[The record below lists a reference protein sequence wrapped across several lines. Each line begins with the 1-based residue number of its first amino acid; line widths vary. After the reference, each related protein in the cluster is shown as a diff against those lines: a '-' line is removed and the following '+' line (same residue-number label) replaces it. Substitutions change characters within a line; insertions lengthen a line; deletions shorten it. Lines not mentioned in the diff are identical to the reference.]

1 MGAAVLAKIGH
12 ASGSAKLPS
21 PQLLHSEV
29 FLMSKR
35 PVSLLEG
42 DIRTGLLRFALPLF
56 LGQVFQQL
64 YNMVDAL
71 VVGNLC
77 GENAL
82 AAVTST
88 GSLIFLIV
96 GFFGGVYGGVGV
108 VIARC
113 YGAGDGPQ
121 VRRAVGTAV
130 LGTLLSG
137 AFLTLLGYFGSPLLL
152 RLMDTP
158 AEVMGDAVDYLGIY
172 FLGILSVVLYNS
184 AVGIF
189 QAIGDSK
196 RPLYYLI
203 VSSITNVV
211 LDLLF
216 VGPLNM
222 GVKGAALA
230 TVLAQALSAAL
241 AFRRLSR
248 AEGDYRVT
256 LRGLCLDRPLLR
268 EMLRIGVPSGV
279 QNSVIAF
286 ANVMVQSSVNVFG
299 AAAMAGNGA
308 FVKLEGFAFIPVNAF
323 GSACTT
329 FISQNIG
336 ARQFD
341 RVKQGAKFSVIFS
354 CGCAAV
360 IGVIFFIFAEPLIG
374 LFGKS
379 PEAVASGVL
388 RARICTPFYLLL
400 ACSHGIAAV
409 CRGAGYSKVPMYIM
423 LGAWCVLRVTYIT
436 VITSLFRNIS
446 LVYAAYPMTWAVSTA
461 CFLWYY
467 HKSRWLEQVQARYD
481 TAAP

>member
-1 MGAAVLAKIGH
+1 
-12 ASGSAKLPS
+12 
-21 PQLLHSEV
+21 
-29 FLMSKR
+29 MSKQS
-35 PVSLLEG
+35 VNLLQG
-42 DIRTGLLRFALPLF
+42 DIKSGLLRFALPLF
-56 LGQVFQQL
+56 LGQVFQQM

-113 YGAGDGPQ
+113 FGAGDEYQ
-121 VRRAVGTAV
+121 VKRAVGTAV
-130 LGTLLSG
+130 MGTLLSG
-137 AFLTLLGYFGSPLLL
+137 AFLTLIGYFGSPVLL
-152 RLMDTP
+152 RWMDTP

-172 FLGILSVVLYNS
+172 FLGILFVVLYNS

-211 LDLLF
+211 LDILF
-216 VGPLNM
+216 VGPMGM

-230 TVLAQALSAAL
+230 TVIAQALSAGL
-241 AFRRLSR
+241 AFFRLSR
-248 AEGDYRVT
+248 AEGAWRVT
-256 LRGLCLDRPLLR
+256 LKGLCIDRDLLK
-268 EMLRIGVPSGV
+268 EMLRIGLPSGV

-299 AAAMAGNGA
+299 SAAMAGNGA
-308 FVKLEGFAFIPVNAF
+308 FIKLEGFAFIPVNAF

-341 RVKQGAKFSVIFS
+341 RVKKGAKFSVMFS
-354 CGCAAV
+354 CGCAVV
-360 IGVIFFIFAEPLIG
+360 IGIIFFAFAPQFIG

-379 PEAVASGVL
+379 PEAIASGVL

-423 LGAWCVLRVTYIT
+423 LGAWCVLRVSYIT
-436 VITSLFRNIS
+436 LVTNLFHDIS

-467 HKSRWLEQVQARYD
+467 NKSHWLERVQAKYSM
-481 TAAP
+481 

>member
-1 MGAAVLAKIGH
+1 
-12 ASGSAKLPS
+12 
-21 PQLLHSEV
+21 
-29 FLMSKR
+29 MSKQS
-35 PVSLLEG
+35 VNLLQG
-42 DIRTGLLRFALPLF
+42 DIKSGLLRFALPLF
-56 LGQVFQQL
+56 LGQVFQQM

-113 YGAGDGPQ
+113 FGAGDEYQ
-121 VRRAVGTAV
+121 VKRAVGTAV
-130 LGTLLSG
+130 LGTVLSG
-137 AFLTLLGYFGSPLLL
+137 AFLTLLGYFGSPILL
-152 RLMDTP
+152 RWMDTP
-158 AEVMGDAVDYLGIY
+158 AEVMRDAVDYLGIY
-172 FLGILSVVLYNS
+172 FLGILFVVLYNS

-203 VSSITNVV
+203 VSSVTNVA
-211 LDLLF
+211 LDILF
-216 VGPLNM
+216 VGPMNM
-222 GVKGAALA
+222 GVRGAALA
-230 TVLAQALSAAL
+230 TVIAQGLSAGL
-241 AFRRLSR
+241 AFFRLSR
-248 AEGDYRVT
+248 AEGAWRVT
-256 LRGLCLDRPLLR
+256 LKGLCLDKPLLK
-268 EMLRIGVPSGV
+268 EMLRIGLPSGV

-299 AAAMAGNGA
+299 SAAMAGNGA
-308 FVKLEGFAFIPVNAF
+308 FIKLEGFAFIPVNAF

-341 RVKQGAKFSVIFS
+341 RVKKGAKFSVMFS
-354 CGCAAV
+354 CGCAV
-360 IGVIFFIFAEPLIG
+360 IIGIVFFAFAPQFIG

-379 PEAVASGVL
+379 PEAIASGVL

-436 VITSLFRNIS
+436 IVTNLFHDIS
-446 LVYAAYPMTWAVSTA
+446 LVYAAYPMTWSVSTA

-467 HKSRWLEQVQARYD
+467 NKSHWLERVQANY
-481 TAAP
+481 TV

>member
-1 MGAAVLAKIGH
+1 MAK
-12 ASGSAKLPS
+12 
-21 PQLLHSEV
+21 Q
-29 FLMSKR
+29 

-42 DIRTGLLRFALPLF
+42 DIRSGLLRFALPLF

-113 YGAGDGPQ
+113 YGAGDGYQ
-121 VRRAVGTAV
+121 VKRAVGTAV
-130 LGTLLSG
+130 AGTLISG
-137 AFLTLLGYFGSPLLL
+137 VFLTLLGYFGSPVLL
-152 RLMDTP
+152 RWMDTP

-172 FLGILSVVLYNS
+172 FLGILFVVLYNS
-184 AVGIF
+184 ATGIF

-203 VSSITNVV
+203 VSSVVNVL
-211 LDLLF
+211 LDILF
-216 VGPLNM
+216 VGPMNM
-222 GVKGAALA
+222 GVRGAALA
-230 TVLAQALSAAL
+230 TVIAQGLSAAL
-241 AFRRLSR
+241 AFFRLSR
-248 AEGDYRVT
+248 AEGAWRVT
-256 LRGLCLDRPLLR
+256 LKGLCLDKELLKD
-268 EMLRIGVPSGV
+268 MLRIGLPSGV

-323 GSACTT
+323 GAACTT
-329 FISQNIG
+329 FVSQNIG

-341 RVKQGAKFSVIFS
+341 RVKQGAKFSVLFS
-354 CGCAAV
+354 CGCAVV
-360 IGVIFFIFAEPLIG
+360 IGIVFFIFATPLIS

-388 RARICTPFYLLL
+388 RAHLCTPFYLFL

-423 LGAWCVLRVTYIT
+423 LGSWCVLRVTYIT
-436 VITSLFRNIS
+436 IVTRLFHDIT

-461 CFLWYY
+461 CFVWYY
-467 HKSRWLEQVQARYD
+467 NRSHWLERVEAR
-481 TAAP
+481 

>member
-1 MGAAVLAKIGH
+1 MAK
-12 ASGSAKLPS
+12 
-21 PQLLHSEV
+21 Q
-29 FLMSKR
+29 

-42 DIRTGLLRFALPLF
+42 DIKSGLLRFALPLF

-113 YGAGDGPQ
+113 FGAGDDHQ
-121 VRRAVGTAV
+121 VHRAVGTAV
-130 LGTLLSG
+130 LGTVISG
-137 AFLTLLGYFGSPLLL
+137 AFLTLLGYFGSPILL
-152 RLMDTP
+152 RWMDTP

-172 FLGILSVVLYNS
+172 FLGILFVVLYNS
-184 AVGIF
+184 ATGIF

-203 VSSITNVV
+203 VSSVVNVL
-211 LDLLF
+211 LDILF
-216 VGPLNM
+216 VGPMGM

-230 TVLAQALSAAL
+230 TVIAQGLSAAL
-241 AFRRLSR
+241 AFFRLNR
-248 AEGDYRVT
+248 TEGSWRVT
-256 LRGLCLDRPLLR
+256 LKGLCLDKDLLKD
-268 EMLRIGVPSGV
+268 MLRIGLPSGV

-299 AAAMAGNGA
+299 SAAMAGNGA

-323 GSACTT
+323 GAACTT
-329 FISQNIG
+329 FVSQNIG

-341 RVKQGAKFSVIFS
+341 RVKQGAKFSVLFS
-354 CGCAAV
+354 CGCAVV
-360 IGVIFFIFAEPLIG
+360 IGIVFFIFATPLIS

-388 RARICTPFYLLL
+388 RAHLCTPFYLFL

-436 VITSLFRNIS
+436 IVTNLFHDIS
-446 LVYAAYPMTWAVSTA
+446 LVYAAYPMTWAVSTT
-461 CFLWYY
+461 CFVWYY
-467 HKSRWLEQVQARYD
+467 KKSRWLERVEAKLAR
-481 TAAP
+481 

>member
-1 MGAAVLAKIGH
+1 MKKSSVD
-12 ASGSAKLPS
+12 
-21 PQLLHSEV
+21 LLH
-29 FLMSKR
+29 
-35 PVSLLEG
+35 G
-42 DIRTGLLRFALPLF
+42 DIKTGLLKFALPLF

-71 VVGNLC
+71 VVGNFV

-113 YGAGDGPQ
+113 YGAGDEQQ
-121 VRRAVGTAV
+121 VKRAVGTAV
-130 LGTLLSG
+130 AGTLISG
-137 AFLTLLGYFGSPLLL
+137 AVLTLLGYFGSPVML

-158 AEVMGDAVDYLGIY
+158 PEVLDDGIAYLGIY
-172 FLGILSVVLYNS
+172 FLGILFVVLYNS

-203 VSSITNVV
+203 VSSVTNVV

-216 VGPLNM
+216 VGPMKM
-222 GVKGAALA
+222 GVRGAALA
-230 TVLAQALSAAL
+230 TVIAQGLSAFL
-241 AFRRLSR
+241 AFWRLSR
-248 AEGDYRVT
+248 AEGPYRVT
-256 LRGLCLDRPLLR
+256 LKGLCLDKTLLR
-268 EMLRIGVPSGV
+268 EMLRIGLPSGV

-323 GSACTT
+323 GAACTT

-341 RVKQGAKFSVIFS
+341 RVKGGAKFAVVFS
-354 CGCAAV
+354 CGCAAI
-360 IGVIFFIFAEPLIG
+360 IGVIFWIFAPQFIG

-379 PEAVASGVL
+379 ADAIASGVL
-388 RARICTPFYLLL
+388 RARICTPFYCLL

-423 LGAWCVLRVTYIT
+423 LGAWCVLRVSYIT
-436 VITSLFRNIS
+436 LVTNLFHNIS

-467 HKSRWLEQVQARYD
+467 NKSRWLERAEAKYSV
-481 TAAP
+481 

>member
-1 MGAAVLAKIGH
+1 MAK
-12 ASGSAKLPS
+12 
-21 PQLLHSEV
+21 Q
-29 FLMSKR
+29 

-42 DIRTGLLRFALPLF
+42 DIKSGLLRFALPLF

-113 YGAGDGPQ
+113 FGAGDDHQ
-121 VRRAVGTAV
+121 VHRAVGTAV
-130 LGTLLSG
+130 LGTVISG
-137 AFLTLLGYFGSPLLL
+137 AFLTLLGYFGSPILL
-152 RLMDTP
+152 RWMDTP

-172 FLGILSVVLYNS
+172 FLGILFVVLYNS
-184 AVGIF
+184 ATGIF

-203 VSSITNVV
+203 VSSVVNVL
-211 LDLLF
+211 LDILF
-216 VGPLNM
+216 VGPMGM

-230 TVLAQALSAAL
+230 TVIAQGLSAAL
-241 AFRRLSR
+241 AFFRLNR
-248 AEGDYRVT
+248 TEGAWRVT
-256 LRGLCLDRPLLR
+256 LKGLCLDKDLLKD
-268 EMLRIGVPSGV
+268 MLRIGLPSGV

-299 AAAMAGNGA
+299 SAAMAGNGA

-323 GSACTT
+323 GAACTT
-329 FISQNIG
+329 FVSQNIG

-341 RVKQGAKFSVIFS
+341 RVKQGAKFSVLFS
-354 CGCAAV
+354 CGCAVV
-360 IGVIFFIFAEPLIG
+360 IGIVFFIFATPLIS

-388 RARICTPFYLLL
+388 RAHLCTPFYLFL

-436 VITSLFRNIS
+436 IVTNLFHDIS
-446 LVYAAYPMTWAVSTA
+446 LVYAAYPMTWAVSTT
-461 CFLWYY
+461 CFVWYY
-467 HKSRWLEQVQARYD
+467 KKSRWLERVEAKLAQ
-481 TAAP
+481 

>member
-1 MGAAVLAKIGH
+1 
-12 ASGSAKLPS
+12 
-21 PQLLHSEV
+21 
-29 FLMSKR
+29 MSKK

-42 DIRTGLLRFALPLF
+42 DIKTGLLRFALPLF

-113 YGAGDGPQ
+113 FGAGDEYQ
-121 VRRAVGTAV
+121 VKRAVGTAV
-130 LGTLLSG
+130 MGTLISG
-137 AFLTLLGYFGSPLLL
+137 AFLTLLGYFGSPVLL
-152 RLMDTP
+152 RWMDTP

-172 FLGILSVVLYNS
+172 FLGILFVVLYNS
-184 AVGIF
+184 ATGIF

-203 VSSITNVV
+203 VSSVVNVV
-211 LDLLF
+211 LDILF
-216 VGPLNM
+216 VGPLGM

-230 TVLAQALSAAL
+230 TVIAQGLSAAL
-241 AFRRLSR
+241 AFFRLSR
-248 AEGDYRVT
+248 AEGAWRVT
-256 LRGLCLDRPLLR
+256 LKGLCLDKELLK
-268 EMLRIGVPSGV
+268 EMLRIGLPSGV

-299 AAAMAGNGA
+299 SAAMAGNGA

-323 GSACTT
+323 GAACTT
-329 FISQNIG
+329 FVSQNIG

-341 RVKQGAKFSVIFS
+341 RVKQGAKFSVMFS

-360 IGVIFFIFAEPLIG
+360 IGIVFFIFAEPLIS

-379 PEAVASGVL
+379 PDAVAAGVL
-388 RARICTPFYLLL
+388 RAHLCTPFYLFL

-436 VITSLFRNIS
+436 IVTNLFHNIS
-446 LVYAAYPMTWAVSTA
+446 LVFAAYPMTWAVSTA

-467 HKSRWLEQVQARYD
+467 NKSHWLERVEAKYL
-481 TAAP
+481 

>member
-1 MGAAVLAKIGH
+1 
-12 ASGSAKLPS
+12 
-21 PQLLHSEV
+21 
-29 FLMSKR
+29 MSKQS
-35 PVSLLEG
+35 VDLLQG
-42 DIRTGLLRFALPLF
+42 DIKSGLLRFALPLF
-56 LGQVFQQL
+56 LGQVFQQM

-113 YGAGDGPQ
+113 YGAGDEYQ
-121 VRRAVGTAV
+121 VKRAVGTAV
-130 LGTLLSG
+130 LGTVISG
-137 AFLTLLGYFGSPLLL
+137 IFLTFLGVFGSPILL
-152 RLMDTP
+152 RWMDTP

-172 FLGILSVVLYNS
+172 FLGILFVVLYNS
-184 AVGIF
+184 ATGIF

-203 VSSITNVV
+203 ISSVANVA
-211 LDLLF
+211 LDILF
-216 VGPLNM
+216 VGPMNM

-230 TVLAQALSAAL
+230 TVIAQGLSAGL
-241 AFRRLSR
+241 AFFRLSR
-248 AEGDYRVT
+248 AQGAWRVT
-256 LRGLCLDRPLLR
+256 LKGLCLDKTLLR
-268 EMLRIGVPSGV
+268 EMLRIGLPSGV

-299 AAAMAGNGA
+299 SAAMAGNGA

-323 GSACTT
+323 GAACTT
-329 FISQNIG
+329 FVSQNIG

-341 RVKQGAKFSVIFS
+341 RVKQGAKFSVVFS
-354 CGCAAV
+354 CVCAVV
-360 IGVIFFIFAEPLIG
+360 IGIVFFIFATPLIG

-388 RARICTPFYLLL
+388 RAHLCTPFYLFL

-436 VITSLFRNIS
+436 IVTNLFHNIS
-446 LVYAAYPMTWAVSTA
+446 LVYAAYPMTWMVSTA

-467 HKSRWLEQVQARYD
+467 NKSHWLERVQAKYSE
-481 TAAP
+481 

>member
-1 MGAAVLAKIGH
+1 
-12 ASGSAKLPS
+12 
-21 PQLLHSEV
+21 
-29 FLMSKR
+29 MSKQS
-35 PVSLLEG
+35 VNLLEG
-42 DIRTGLLRFALPLF
+42 DIKSGLLRFALPLF
-56 LGQVFQQL
+56 LGQVFQQM

-113 YGAGDGPQ
+113 FGAGDEYQ
-121 VRRAVGTAV
+121 VKRAVGTAV
-130 LGTLLSG
+130 AGTLISG
-137 AFLTLLGYFGSPLLL
+137 AFLTLLGYFGSPVLL
-152 RLMDTP
+152 RWMDTP

-172 FLGILSVVLYNS
+172 FLGILFVVLYNS
-184 AVGIF
+184 ATGIF

-203 VSSITNVV
+203 VSSVVNVV
-211 LDLLF
+211 LDILF
-216 VGPLNM
+216 VGPLGM

-230 TVLAQALSAAL
+230 TVIAQGLSAAL
-241 AFRRLSR
+241 AFFRLSR
-248 AEGDYRVT
+248 AEGAWRVT
-256 LRGLCLDRPLLR
+256 LKGLCLDKELLK
-268 EMLRIGVPSGV
+268 EMLRIGLPSGV

-299 AAAMAGNGA
+299 SAAMAGNGA

-323 GSACTT
+323 GAACTT
-329 FISQNIG
+329 FVSQNIG

-341 RVKQGAKFSVIFS
+341 RVKQGAKFSVMFS

-360 IGVIFFIFAEPLIG
+360 IGIVFFIFAEPLIS

-379 PEAVASGVL
+379 PDAVAAGVL
-388 RARICTPFYLLL
+388 RAHLCTPFYLFL

-436 VITSLFRNIS
+436 IVTNLFHNIS
-446 LVYAAYPMTWAVSTA
+446 LVFAAYPMTWAVSTA

-467 HKSRWLEQVQARYD
+467 NKSHWLERVEAKYL
-481 TAAP
+481 

>member
-1 MGAAVLAKIGH
+1 
-12 ASGSAKLPS
+12 
-21 PQLLHSEV
+21 
-29 FLMSKR
+29 MSKK

-42 DIRTGLLRFALPLF
+42 DIKTGLLRFALPLF

-113 YGAGDGPQ
+113 FGAGDEYQ
-121 VRRAVGTAV
+121 VKRAVGTAV
-130 LGTLLSG
+130 AGTLISG
-137 AFLTLLGYFGSPLLL
+137 AFLTLLGYFGSPVLL
-152 RLMDTP
+152 RWMDTP

-172 FLGILSVVLYNS
+172 FLGILFVVLYNS
-184 AVGIF
+184 ATGIF

-203 VSSITNVV
+203 VSSVVNVA
-211 LDLLF
+211 LDILF
-216 VGPLNM
+216 VGPLGM

-230 TVLAQALSAAL
+230 TVIAQGLSAAL
-241 AFRRLSR
+241 AFFRLSR
-248 AEGDYRVT
+248 AEGAWRVT
-256 LRGLCLDRPLLR
+256 LKGLCLGKELLK
-268 EMLRIGVPSGV
+268 EMLRIGLPSGV

-299 AAAMAGNGA
+299 SAAMAGNGA

-323 GSACTT
+323 GAACTT
-329 FISQNIG
+329 FVSQNIG

-341 RVKQGAKFSVIFS
+341 RVKQGAKFSVMFS

-360 IGVIFFIFAEPLIG
+360 IGIVFFIFAEPLIS

-379 PEAVASGVL
+379 PDAVAAGVL
-388 RARICTPFYLLL
+388 RAHLCTPFYLFL

-436 VITSLFRNIS
+436 IVTNLFHNIS
-446 LVYAAYPMTWAVSTA
+446 LVFAAYPMTWAVSTA

-467 HKSRWLEQVQARYD
+467 NKSHWLERVEAKYL
-481 TAAP
+481 

>member
-1 MGAAVLAKIGH
+1 
-12 ASGSAKLPS
+12 
-21 PQLLHSEV
+21 
-29 FLMSKR
+29 MSKQS
-35 PVSLLEG
+35 VNLLEG
-42 DIRTGLLRFALPLF
+42 DIKTGLLRFALPLF
-56 LGQVFQQL
+56 LGQVFQQM

-113 YGAGDGPQ
+113 FGAGDDYQ
-121 VRRAVGTAV
+121 VKRAVGTAV
-130 LGTLLSG
+130 LGTLISG
-137 AFLTLLGYFGSPLLL
+137 AFLTLVGYFGSPVML

-158 AEVMGDAVDYLGIY
+158 PEVMEDAVAYLGIY
-172 FLGILSVVLYNS
+172 FLGIVFVVLYNS

-211 LDLLF
+211 LDILF
-216 VGPLNM
+216 VGPMNM

-230 TVLAQALSAAL
+230 TVVAQALSAGL
-241 AFRRLSR
+241 AFLRLAR
-248 AEGDYRVT
+248 TDGPWRVSFK
-256 LRGLCLDRPLLR
+256 GLCLDKDLLK
-268 EMLRIGVPSGV
+268 EMLRIGLPSGV

-299 AAAMAGNGA
+299 SAAMAGNGA

-336 ARQFD
+336 ARKFE

-354 CGCAAV
+354 CACAAI
-360 IGVIFFIFAEPLIG
+360 IGVIFFAFAPQFIG

-379 PEAVASGVL
+379 ADAIASGVL

-436 VITSLFRNIS
+436 IVTNLFHNIS
-446 LVYAAYPMTWAVSTA
+446 LVYAAYPMTWAVSTT
-461 CFLWYY
+461 CFLLYY
-467 HKSRWLEQVQARYD
+467 NKSHWLERVQAKYGV
-481 TAAP
+481 

>member
-1 MGAAVLAKIGH
+1 
-12 ASGSAKLPS
+12 
-21 PQLLHSEV
+21 
-29 FLMSKR
+29 MSKK

-42 DIRTGLLRFALPLF
+42 DIKTGLLRFALPLF

-71 VVGNLC
+71 GVGNLC

-113 YGAGDGPQ
+113 FGAGDEYQ
-121 VRRAVGTAV
+121 VKRAVGTAV
-130 LGTLLSG
+130 AGTLISG
-137 AFLTLLGYFGSPLLL
+137 AFLTLLGYFGSPVLL
-152 RLMDTP
+152 RWMDTP

-172 FLGILSVVLYNS
+172 FLGILFVVLYNS
-184 AVGIF
+184 ATGIF

-203 VSSITNVV
+203 VSSVVNVA
-211 LDLLF
+211 LDILF
-216 VGPLNM
+216 VGPLGM

-230 TVLAQALSAAL
+230 TVIAQGLSAAL
-241 AFRRLSR
+241 AFFRLSR
-248 AEGDYRVT
+248 AEGAWRVT
-256 LRGLCLDRPLLR
+256 LKGVCLDKDLLK
-268 EMLRIGVPSGV
+268 EMLRIGLPSGV

-299 AAAMAGNGA
+299 SAAMAGNGA
-308 FVKLEGFAFIPVNAF
+308 FVKLEGFAFIPVNAV
-323 GSACTT
+323 GAACTT
-329 FISQNIG
+329 FVSQNIG

-341 RVKQGAKFSVIFS
+341 RVKQGAKFSVVFS

-360 IGVIFFIFAEPLIG
+360 IGIVFFIFAEPLIS

-379 PEAVASGVL
+379 PDAVAAGVL
-388 RARICTPFYLLL
+388 RAHLCTPFYLFL

-436 VITSLFRNIS
+436 IVTNLFHNIS
-446 LVYAAYPMTWAVSTA
+446 LVFAAYPMTWAVSTA

-467 HKSRWLEQVQARYD
+467 NKSHWLERVEAKYL
-481 TAAP
+481 

>member
-1 MGAAVLAKIGH
+1 
-12 ASGSAKLPS
+12 
-21 PQLLHSEV
+21 
-29 FLMSKR
+29 MSKQS
-35 PVSLLEG
+35 VNLLEG
-42 DIRTGLLRFALPLF
+42 DIKTGLLRFALPLF
-56 LGQVFQQL
+56 LGQVFQQM

-113 YGAGDGPQ
+113 FGAGDDYQ
-121 VRRAVGTAV
+121 VKRAVGTAV
-130 LGTLLSG
+130 LGTLISG
-137 AFLTLLGYFGSPLLL
+137 AFLTLVGYFGSPIML

-158 AEVMGDAVDYLGIY
+158 PEVMEDAVAYLGIY
-172 FLGILSVVLYNS
+172 FLGIVFVVLYNS

-211 LDLLF
+211 LDILF
-216 VGPLNM
+216 VGPMNM

-230 TVLAQALSAAL
+230 TVVAQALSAGL
-241 AFRRLSR
+241 AFLRLAR
-248 AEGDYRVT
+248 TDGPWRVSFK
-256 LRGLCLDRPLLR
+256 GLCLDKDLLK
-268 EMLRIGVPSGV
+268 EMLRIGLPSGV

-299 AAAMAGNGA
+299 SAAMAGNGA

-336 ARQFD
+336 ARKFE

-354 CGCAAV
+354 CACAAV
-360 IGVIFFIFAEPLIG
+360 IGVVFFIFAPQFIG

-379 PEAVASGVL
+379 ADAIASGVL

-436 VITSLFRNIS
+436 IVTNLFHNIS
-446 LVYAAYPMTWAVSTA
+446 LVYAAYPMTWAVSTT
-461 CFLWYY
+461 CFLLYY
-467 HKSRWLEQVQARYD
+467 NKSHWLERVQAKYGV
-481 TAAP
+481 

>member
-1 MGAAVLAKIGH
+1 
-12 ASGSAKLPS
+12 
-21 PQLLHSEV
+21 
-29 FLMSKR
+29 MSKK

-42 DIRTGLLRFALPLF
+42 DIKTGLLRFALPLF

-113 YGAGDGPQ
+113 FGAGDEYQ
-121 VRRAVGTAV
+121 VKRAVGTAV
-130 LGTLLSG
+130 AGTLISG
-137 AFLTLLGYFGSPLLL
+137 AFLTLLGYFGSPVLL
-152 RLMDTP
+152 RWMDTP

-172 FLGILSVVLYNS
+172 FLGILFVVLYNS
-184 AVGIF
+184 ATGIF

-203 VSSITNVV
+203 VSSVVNVA
-211 LDLLF
+211 LDILF
-216 VGPLNM
+216 VGPLGM

-230 TVLAQALSAAL
+230 TVIAQGLSAAL
-241 AFRRLSR
+241 AFFRLSR
-248 AEGDYRVT
+248 AEGAWRVT
-256 LRGLCLDRPLLR
+256 LKGLCLDKELLK
-268 EMLRIGVPSGV
+268 EMLRIGLPSGV

-299 AAAMAGNGA
+299 SAAMAGNGA

-323 GSACTT
+323 GAACTT
-329 FISQNIG
+329 FVSQNIG

-341 RVKQGAKFSVIFS
+341 RVKQGAKFSVVFS

-360 IGVIFFIFAEPLIG
+360 IGIVFFIFAEPLIS

-379 PEAVASGVL
+379 PDAVAAGVL
-388 RARICTPFYLLL
+388 RAHLCTPFYLFL

-436 VITSLFRNIS
+436 IVTNLFHNIS
-446 LVYAAYPMTWAVSTA
+446 LVFAAYPMTWAVSTA

-467 HKSRWLEQVQARYD
+467 NKSHWLERVEAKYL
-481 TAAP
+481 

>member
-1 MGAAVLAKIGH
+1 
-12 ASGSAKLPS
+12 
-21 PQLLHSEV
+21 
-29 FLMSKR
+29 MSKQS
-35 PVSLLEG
+35 VNLLEG
-42 DIRTGLLRFALPLF
+42 DIKSGLLRFALPLF
-56 LGQVFQQL
+56 LGQVFQQM

-113 YGAGDGPQ
+113 FGAGDGYQ
-121 VRRAVGTAV
+121 VKRAVGTAV
-130 LGTLLSG
+130 LGTILSG
-137 AFLTLLGYFGSPLLL
+137 LFLTLLGYFGSPVML

-158 AEVMGDAVDYLGIY
+158 PEVMADAVDYLSIY
-172 FLGILSVVLYNS
+172 FLGILFVVLYNS

-203 VSSITNVV
+203 ISSVTNVV
-211 LDLLF
+211 LDILF
-216 VGPLNM
+216 VGPMNM

-230 TVLAQALSAAL
+230 TVIAQGLSAGL
-241 AFRRLSR
+241 AFFRLSR
-248 AEGDYRVT
+248 AEGAWRVT
-256 LRGLCLDRPLLR
+256 LKGLCLDKPLVK
-268 EMLRIGVPSGV
+268 EMLRIGLPSGV

-299 AAAMAGNGA
+299 SAAMAGNGA

-336 ARQFD
+336 ARKFD
-341 RVKQGAKFSVIFS
+341 RVKHGAKFSVMFS
-354 CGCAAV
+354 CACAAI
-360 IGVIFFIFAEPLIG
+360 IGVIFFLFAPQFIS

-379 PEAVASGVL
+379 PEAIASGVL

-423 LGAWCVLRVTYIT
+423 LGSWCVLRVTYIT
-436 VITSLFRNIS
+436 IVTNLFHDIS
-446 LVYAAYPMTWAVSTA
+446 LVYAAYPMTWAVSTT
-461 CFLWYY
+461 CFLLYY
-467 HKSRWLEQVQARYD
+467 NKSHWLERVQAKYN
-481 TAAP
+481 A

>member
-1 MGAAVLAKIGH
+1 
-12 ASGSAKLPS
+12 
-21 PQLLHSEV
+21 
-29 FLMSKR
+29 MSKQS
-35 PVSLLEG
+35 VNLLEG
-42 DIRTGLLRFALPLF
+42 DIKSGLLRFALPLF
-56 LGQVFQQL
+56 LGQVFQQM

-113 YGAGDGPQ
+113 FGAGDEYQ
-121 VRRAVGTAV
+121 VKRAVGTAV
-130 LGTLLSG
+130 AGTLISG
-137 AFLTLLGYFGSPLLL
+137 AFLTLLGYFGSPVLL
-152 RLMDTP
+152 RWMDTP

-172 FLGILSVVLYNS
+172 FLGILFVVLYNS
-184 AVGIF
+184 ATGIF

-203 VSSITNVV
+203 VSSVVNVA
-211 LDLLF
+211 LDILF
-216 VGPLNM
+216 VGPLGM

-230 TVLAQALSAAL
+230 TVIAQGLSAAL
-241 AFRRLSR
+241 AFFRLSR
-248 AEGDYRVT
+248 AEGAWRVT
-256 LRGLCLDRPLLR
+256 LKGLCLDKELLK
-268 EMLRIGVPSGV
+268 EMLRIGLPSGV

-299 AAAMAGNGA
+299 SAAMAGNGA

-323 GSACTT
+323 GAACTT
-329 FISQNIG
+329 FVSQNIG

-341 RVKQGAKFSVIFS
+341 RVKQGAKFSVMFS

-360 IGVIFFIFAEPLIG
+360 IGIVFFIFAEPLIS

-379 PEAVASGVL
+379 PDAVAAGVL
-388 RARICTPFYLLL
+388 RAHLCTPFYLFL

-436 VITSLFRNIS
+436 IVTNLFHNIS
-446 LVYAAYPMTWAVSTA
+446 LVFAAYPMTWAVSTA

-467 HKSRWLEQVQARYD
+467 NKSHWLERVEAKYL
-481 TAAP
+481 

>member
-1 MGAAVLAKIGH
+1 
-12 ASGSAKLPS
+12 
-21 PQLLHSEV
+21 
-29 FLMSKR
+29 MSKQS
-35 PVSLLEG
+35 VNLLQG
-42 DIRTGLLRFALPLF
+42 DIKSGLLRFALPLF
-56 LGQVFQQL
+56 LGQVFQQM

-113 YGAGDGPQ
+113 YGAGDEYQ
-121 VRRAVGTAV
+121 VKRAVGTAV
-130 LGTLLSG
+130 LGTVLSG
-137 AFLTLLGYFGSPLLL
+137 AFLTLLGYFGSPILL
-152 RLMDTP
+152 RWMDTP

-172 FLGILSVVLYNS
+172 FLGILFVVLYNS

-203 VSSITNVV
+203 VSSVTNVA
-211 LDLLF
+211 LDILF
-216 VGPLNM
+216 VGPMNM
-222 GVKGAALA
+222 GVRGAALA
-230 TVLAQALSAAL
+230 TVIAQGLSAGL
-241 AFRRLSR
+241 AFFRLSR
-248 AEGDYRVT
+248 AEGAWRVT
-256 LRGLCLDRPLLR
+256 LKGLCLDKPLLK
-268 EMLRIGVPSGV
+268 EMLRIGLPSGV

-299 AAAMAGNGA
+299 SAAMAGNGA
-308 FVKLEGFAFIPVNAF
+308 FIKLEGFAFIPVNAF

-341 RVKQGAKFSVIFS
+341 RVKKGAKFSVMFS
-354 CGCAAV
+354 CGCAV
-360 IGVIFFIFAEPLIG
+360 IIGIVFFAFAPQFIG

-379 PEAVASGVL
+379 PEAIASGVL

-436 VITSLFRNIS
+436 IVTNLFHDIS

-467 HKSRWLEQVQARYD
+467 NKSHWLERVQANY
-481 TAAP
+481 TV

>member
-1 MGAAVLAKIGH
+1 
-12 ASGSAKLPS
+12 
-21 PQLLHSEV
+21 
-29 FLMSKR
+29 MSKQS
-35 PVSLLEG
+35 VNLLQG
-42 DIRTGLLRFALPLF
+42 DIKSGLLRFALPLF
-56 LGQVFQQL
+56 LGQVFQQM

-113 YGAGDGPQ
+113 FGAGDAYQ
-121 VRRAVGTAV
+121 VKRAVGTAV
-130 LGTLLSG
+130 MGTLLSG
-137 AFLTLLGYFGSPLLL
+137 AFLTLLGYFGSPILL
-152 RLMDTP
+152 RWMGTP
-158 AEVMGDAVDYLGIY
+158 DEVMGDAVSYLGIY
-172 FLGILSVVLYNS
+172 FLGILFVVLYNS

-203 VSSITNVV
+203 VSSVTNVV
-211 LDLLF
+211 LDILF
-216 VGPLNM
+216 VGPMNM
-222 GVKGAALA
+222 GVRGAALA
-230 TVLAQALSAAL
+230 TVIAQGLSAAL
-241 AFRRLSR
+241 AFFRLSR
-248 AEGDYRVT
+248 AEGAWRVT
-256 LRGLCLDRPLLR
+256 LKGLCLDKPLLK
-268 EMLRIGVPSGV
+268 EMLRIGLPSGV

-299 AAAMAGNGA
+299 SAAMAGNGA
-308 FVKLEGFAFIPVNAF
+308 FIKLEGFAFIPVNAF

-329 FISQNIG
+329 FVSQNIG

-341 RVKQGAKFSVIFS
+341 RVKKGAKFSVMFS
-354 CGCAAV
+354 CGCAVV
-360 IGVIFFIFAEPLIG
+360 IGIVFFAFAPQFIG

-379 PEAVASGVL
+379 PEAIASGVL

-436 VITSLFRNIS
+436 AVTNLFHDIS

-467 HKSRWLEQVQARYD
+467 NKSHWLERVEAKYS
-481 TAAP
+481 A

>member
-1 MGAAVLAKIGH
+1 
-12 ASGSAKLPS
+12 
-21 PQLLHSEV
+21 
-29 FLMSKR
+29 MSKQS
-35 PVSLLEG
+35 VNLLQG
-42 DIRTGLLRFALPLF
+42 DIKSGLLRFALPLF

-113 YGAGDGPQ
+113 FGAGDEHQ

-130 LGTLLSG
+130 MGTLLSG
-137 AFLTLLGYFGSPLLL
+137 AFLTLLGYFGSPILLHW
-152 RLMDTP
+152 MDTP
-158 AEVMGDAVDYLGIY
+158 AEVMGDAVDYLGVY
-172 FLGILSVVLYNS
+172 FLGILFVVLYNS

-203 VSSITNVV
+203 VSSVVNVI
-211 LDLLF
+211 LDILL
-216 VGPLNM
+216 VGPMGM

-230 TVLAQALSAAL
+230 TVIAQALSAAL
-241 AFRRLSR
+241 AFLRLSR
-248 AEGDYRVT
+248 AEGAWRVT
-256 LRGLCLDRPLLR
+256 LKGLCLDRDLLK
-268 EMLRIGVPSGV
+268 EMLRIGLPSGV

-299 AAAMAGNGA
+299 SAAMAGNGT

-329 FISQNIG
+329 FVSQNIG

-341 RVKQGAKFSVIFS
+341 RVKQGAKFSVMFS
-354 CGCAAV
+354 CACAVV
-360 IGVIFFIFAEPLIG
+360 IGIVFFLFATPLIG

-379 PEAVASGVL
+379 AEAVASGVL

-436 VITSLFRNIS
+436 IVTNLFHNIS

-467 HKSRWLEQVQARYD
+467 NKSHWLERVEAKYR
-481 TAAP
+481 

>member
-1 MGAAVLAKIGH
+1 
-12 ASGSAKLPS
+12 
-21 PQLLHSEV
+21 
-29 FLMSKR
+29 MSKQS
-35 PVSLLEG
+35 VNLLQG
-42 DIRTGLLRFALPLF
+42 DIKSGLLRFALPLF

-113 YGAGDGPQ
+113 FGAGDEHQ

-130 LGTLLSG
+130 IGTLLSG
-137 AFLTLLGYFGSPLLL
+137 AFLTLLGYFGSPILL
-152 RLMDTP
+152 RWMDTP
-158 AEVMGDAVDYLGIY
+158 AEVMGDAVDYLGVY
-172 FLGILSVVLYNS
+172 FLGILFVVLYNS

-203 VSSITNVV
+203 VSSVVNVI
-211 LDLLF
+211 LDILL
-216 VGPLNM
+216 VGPMGM

-230 TVLAQALSAAL
+230 TVIAQALSAAL
-241 AFRRLSR
+241 AFLRLSR
-248 AEGDYRVT
+248 AEGAWRVT
-256 LRGLCLDRPLLR
+256 LKGLCLDRDLLK
-268 EMLRIGVPSGV
+268 EMLRIGLPSGV

-299 AAAMAGNGA
+299 SAAMAGNGA

-329 FISQNIG
+329 FVSQNIG

-341 RVKQGAKFSVIFS
+341 RVKQGAKFSVMFS
-354 CGCAAV
+354 CACAVV
-360 IGVIFFIFAEPLIG
+360 IGIVFFLFATPLIG

-379 PEAVASGVL
+379 AEAVASGVL

-436 VITSLFRNIS
+436 IVTNLFHNIS

-467 HKSRWLEQVQARYD
+467 NKSHWLERVEAKYR
-481 TAAP
+481 

>member
-1 MGAAVLAKIGH
+1 MA
-12 ASGSAKLPS
+12 
-21 PQLLHSEV
+21 
-29 FLMSKR
+29 KR

-42 DIRTGLLRFALPLF
+42 DIRSGLLRFALPLF

-113 YGAGDGPQ
+113 FGAGDDHQ
-121 VRRAVGTAV
+121 VHRAVGTAV
-130 LGTLLSG
+130 AGTLISG
-137 AFLTLLGYFGSPLLL
+137 VFLTLLGYFGSPVLL
-152 RLMDTP
+152 RWMDTP

-172 FLGILSVVLYNS
+172 FLGILFVVLYNS
-184 AVGIF
+184 ATGIF

-203 VSSITNVV
+203 VSSVVNVV
-211 LDLLF
+211 LDILF
-216 VGPLNM
+216 VGPLGM

-230 TVLAQALSAAL
+230 TVIAQGLSAAL
-241 AFRRLSR
+241 AFFRLSR
-248 AEGDYRVT
+248 AEGSWRVT
-256 LRGLCLDRPLLR
+256 LKGLCLDRELLQD
-268 EMLRIGVPSGV
+268 MLRIGLPSGV

-323 GSACTT
+323 GAACTT
-329 FISQNIG
+329 FVSQNIG

-341 RVKQGAKFSVIFS
+341 RVKQGAKFSVLFS
-354 CGCAAV
+354 CGCAVV
-360 IGVIFFIFAEPLIG
+360 IGIVFFIFATPLIS

-388 RARICTPFYLLL
+388 RAHLCTPFYLFL

-436 VITSLFRNIS
+436 IVTRLFHDIT

-461 CFLWYY
+461 CFVWYY
-467 HKSRWLEQVQARYD
+467 KKSQWLERVEANYL
-481 TAAP
+481 

>member
-1 MGAAVLAKIGH
+1 
-12 ASGSAKLPS
+12 
-21 PQLLHSEV
+21 
-29 FLMSKR
+29 MSKQS
-35 PVSLLEG
+35 VDLLRG
-42 DIRTGLLRFALPLF
+42 DIKSALLKFALPLF
-56 LGQVFQQL
+56 LGQVFQQM

-113 YGAGDGPQ
+113 FGAGDEYQ
-121 VRRAVGTAV
+121 VKRAVGTAV
-130 LGTLLSG
+130 AGTLISG
-137 AFLTLLGYFGSPLLL
+137 AFLTLLGYFGSPVLL
-152 RLMDTP
+152 RWMDTP

-172 FLGILSVVLYNS
+172 FLGILFVVLYNS
-184 AVGIF
+184 ATGIF

-203 VSSITNVV
+203 VSSVVNVV
-211 LDLLF
+211 LDILF
-216 VGPLNM
+216 VGPLGM

-230 TVLAQALSAAL
+230 TVIAQGLSAAL
-241 AFRRLSR
+241 AFFRLSR
-248 AEGDYRVT
+248 AEGAWRVT
-256 LRGLCLDRPLLR
+256 LKGLCLDKELLK
-268 EMLRIGVPSGV
+268 EMLRIGLPSGV

-299 AAAMAGNGA
+299 SAAMAGNGA

-323 GSACTT
+323 GAACTT
-329 FISQNIG
+329 FVSQNIG

-341 RVKQGAKFSVIFS
+341 RVKQGAKFSVMFS

-360 IGVIFFIFAEPLIG
+360 IGIVFFIFAEPLIS

-379 PEAVASGVL
+379 PDAVAAGVL
-388 RARICTPFYLLL
+388 RAHLCTPFYLFL

-436 VITSLFRNIS
+436 IVTNLFHNIS
-446 LVYAAYPMTWAVSTA
+446 LVFAAYPMTWAVSTA

-467 HKSRWLEQVQARYD
+467 NKSHWLERVEAKYL
-481 TAAP
+481 

>member
-1 MGAAVLAKIGH
+1 
-12 ASGSAKLPS
+12 
-21 PQLLHSEV
+21 
-29 FLMSKR
+29 MSKQS
-35 PVSLLEG
+35 VNLLQG
-42 DIRTGLLRFALPLF
+42 DIKSGLLRFALPLF
-56 LGQVFQQL
+56 LGQVFQQM

-113 YGAGDGPQ
+113 FGAGDDDQ
-121 VRRAVGTAV
+121 LKRSVGTAV
-130 LGTLLSG
+130 LGTLISG
-137 AFLTLLGYFGSPLLL
+137 AFLTLLGVFGSPVLL
-152 RLMDTP
+152 RWMDTP
-158 AEVMGDAVDYLGIY
+158 PEVMGDAVDYLGIY
-172 FLGILSVVLYNS
+172 FTGILFVVLYNS
-184 AVGIF
+184 ATGIF
-189 QAIGDSK
+189 QAIGDRK

-203 VSSITNVV
+203 ISSVLNVV

-216 VGPLNM
+216 VGPMGM

-230 TVLAQALSAAL
+230 TVIAQGLSAGL
-241 AFRRLSR
+241 AFFRLSR
-248 AEGDYRVT
+248 AQGAWRVT
-256 LRGLCLDRPLLR
+256 LKGLCLDKPLLK
-268 EMLRIGVPSGV
+268 EMLRIGLPSGV

-299 AAAMAGNGA
+299 SAAMAGNGA
-308 FVKLEGFAFIPVNAF
+308 FIKLEGFAFIPVNAF
-323 GSACTT
+323 GAACTT
-329 FISQNIG
+329 FVSQNIG

-341 RVKQGAKFSVIFS
+341 RVKKGAKFSVVFS
-354 CGCAAV
+354 CGCAVV
-360 IGVIFFIFAEPLIG
+360 IGIVFFAFAPQFIG

-379 PEAVASGVL
+379 PEAIASGVL

-409 CRGAGYSKVPMYIM
+409 CRGAGYSKVPMYVM

-436 VITSLFRNIS
+436 IVTRLFHDIS

-467 HKSRWLEQVQARYD
+467 NKSHWLERAQAKYGM
-481 TAAP
+481 

>member
-1 MGAAVLAKIGH
+1 
-12 ASGSAKLPS
+12 
-21 PQLLHSEV
+21 
-29 FLMSKR
+29 
-35 PVSLLEG
+35 
-42 DIRTGLLRFALPLF
+42 
-56 LGQVFQQL
+56 
-64 YNMVDAL
+64 MVDAL

-113 YGAGDGPQ
+113 YGAGDGYQ
-121 VRRAVGTAV
+121 VKRAVGTAV
-130 LGTLLSG
+130 AGTLISG
-137 AFLTLLGYFGSPLLL
+137 VFLTLLGYFGSPVLL
-152 RLMDTP
+152 RWMDTP

-172 FLGILSVVLYNS
+172 FLGILFVVLYNS
-184 AVGIF
+184 ATGIF

-203 VSSITNVV
+203 VSSVVNVL
-211 LDLLF
+211 LDILF
-216 VGPLNM
+216 VGPMNM
-222 GVKGAALA
+222 GVRGAALA
-230 TVLAQALSAAL
+230 TVIAQGLSAAL
-241 AFRRLSR
+241 AFFRLSR
-248 AEGDYRVT
+248 AEGAWRVT
-256 LRGLCLDRPLLR
+256 LKGLCLDKELLKD
-268 EMLRIGVPSGV
+268 MLRIGLPSGV

-323 GSACTT
+323 GAACTT
-329 FISQNIG
+329 FVSQNIG

-341 RVKQGAKFSVIFS
+341 RVKQGAKFSVLFS
-354 CGCAAV
+354 CGCAVV
-360 IGVIFFIFAEPLIG
+360 IGIVFFIFATPLIS

-388 RARICTPFYLLL
+388 RAHLCTPFYLFL

-423 LGAWCVLRVTYIT
+423 LGSWCVLRVTYIT
-436 VITSLFRNIS
+436 IVTRLFHDIT

-461 CFLWYY
+461 CFVWYY
-467 HKSRWLEQVQARYD
+467 NRSHWLERVEAR
-481 TAAP
+481 

>member
-1 MGAAVLAKIGH
+1 
-12 ASGSAKLPS
+12 
-21 PQLLHSEV
+21 
-29 FLMSKR
+29 MSKQ

-42 DIRTGLLRFALPLF
+42 DIKTGLLRFALPLF

-113 YGAGDGPQ
+113 FGAGDEYQ
-121 VRRAVGTAV
+121 VKRAVGTAV
-130 LGTLLSG
+130 AGTLISG
-137 AFLTLLGYFGSPLLL
+137 AFLTLLGYFGSPVLL
-152 RLMDTP
+152 RWMDTP

-172 FLGILSVVLYNS
+172 FLGILFVVLYNS
-184 AVGIF
+184 ATGIF

-203 VSSITNVV
+203 VSSVVNVV
-211 LDLLF
+211 LDILF
-216 VGPLNM
+216 VGPLGM

-230 TVLAQALSAAL
+230 TVIAQGLSAAL
-241 AFRRLSR
+241 AFFRLSR
-248 AEGDYRVT
+248 AEGAWRVT
-256 LRGLCLDRPLLR
+256 LKGLCLDKELLK
-268 EMLRIGVPSGV
+268 EMLRIGLPSGV

-299 AAAMAGNGA
+299 SAAMAGNGA

-323 GSACTT
+323 GAACTT
-329 FISQNIG
+329 FVSQNIG

-341 RVKQGAKFSVIFS
+341 RVKQGAKFSVMFS

-360 IGVIFFIFAEPLIG
+360 IGIVFFIFAEPLIS

-379 PEAVASGVL
+379 PDAVAAGVL
-388 RARICTPFYLLL
+388 RAHLCTPFYLFL

-436 VITSLFRNIS
+436 IVTNLFHNIS
-446 LVYAAYPMTWAVSTA
+446 LVFAAYPMTWAVSTA

-467 HKSRWLEQVQARYD
+467 NKSHWLERVEAKYL
-481 TAAP
+481 

>member
-1 MGAAVLAKIGH
+1 
-12 ASGSAKLPS
+12 
-21 PQLLHSEV
+21 
-29 FLMSKR
+29 MSKK

-42 DIRTGLLRFALPLF
+42 DIKTGLLRFALPLF

-113 YGAGDGPQ
+113 FGAGDEYQ
-121 VRRAVGTAV
+121 VKRAVGTAV
-130 LGTLLSG
+130 AGTLISG
-137 AFLTLLGYFGSPLLL
+137 VFLTLLGYFGSPVLL
-152 RLMDTP
+152 RWMDTP

-172 FLGILSVVLYNS
+172 FLGILFVVLYNS
-184 AVGIF
+184 ATGIF

-203 VSSITNVV
+203 VSSVVNVA
-211 LDLLF
+211 LDILF
-216 VGPLNM
+216 VGPLGM

-230 TVLAQALSAAL
+230 TVIAQGLSAAL
-241 AFRRLSR
+241 AFFRLSR
-248 AEGDYRVT
+248 AEGAWRVT
-256 LRGLCLDRPLLR
+256 LKGLCLDKELLK
-268 EMLRIGVPSGV
+268 EMLRIGLPSGV

-299 AAAMAGNGA
+299 SAAMAGNGA

-323 GSACTT
+323 GAACTT
-329 FISQNIG
+329 FVSQNIG

-341 RVKQGAKFSVIFS
+341 RVKQGAKFSVMFS

-360 IGVIFFIFAEPLIG
+360 IGIVFFIFAEPLIS

-379 PEAVASGVL
+379 PDAVAAGVL
-388 RARICTPFYLLL
+388 RAHLCTPFYLFL

-436 VITSLFRNIS
+436 IVTNLFHNIS
-446 LVYAAYPMTWAVSTA
+446 LVFAAYPMTWAVSTA

-467 HKSRWLEQVQARYD
+467 NKSHWLERVEAKYL
-481 TAAP
+481 

>member
-1 MGAAVLAKIGH
+1 
-12 ASGSAKLPS
+12 
-21 PQLLHSEV
+21 
-29 FLMSKR
+29 MSKQS
-35 PVSLLEG
+35 VNLLQG
-42 DIRTGLLRFALPLF
+42 DIKSGLLRFALPLF
-56 LGQVFQQL
+56 LGQVFQQM

-113 YGAGDGPQ
+113 FGAGDEYQ
-121 VRRAVGTAV
+121 VKRAVGTAV
-130 LGTLLSG
+130 LGTVLSG
-137 AFLTLLGYFGSPLLL
+137 AFLTLLGYFGSPILL
-152 RLMDTP
+152 RWMDTP
-158 AEVMGDAVDYLGIY
+158 AEVMRDAVDYLGIY
-172 FLGILSVVLYNS
+172 FLGILFVVLYNS

-203 VSSITNVV
+203 VSSVTNVA
-211 LDLLF
+211 LDILF
-216 VGPLNM
+216 VGPMNM
-222 GVKGAALA
+222 GVRGAALA
-230 TVLAQALSAAL
+230 TVIAQGLSAGL
-241 AFRRLSR
+241 AFFRLSR
-248 AEGDYRVT
+248 AEGAWRVT
-256 LRGLCLDRPLLR
+256 LKGLCLDKPLLK
-268 EMLRIGVPSGV
+268 EMLRIGLPSGV

-299 AAAMAGNGA
+299 SAAMAGNGA
-308 FVKLEGFAFIPVNAF
+308 FIKLEGFAFIPVNAF

-341 RVKQGAKFSVIFS
+341 RVKKGAKFSVMFS
-354 CGCAAV
+354 CGCAVV
-360 IGVIFFIFAEPLIG
+360 IGIVFFAFAPQFIG

-379 PEAVASGVL
+379 PEAIASGVL

-436 VITSLFRNIS
+436 IVTNLFHDIS
-446 LVYAAYPMTWAVSTA
+446 LVYAAYPMTWSVSTA

-467 HKSRWLEQVQARYD
+467 NKSHWLERVQANY
-481 TAAP
+481 TV

>member
-1 MGAAVLAKIGH
+1 
-12 ASGSAKLPS
+12 
-21 PQLLHSEV
+21 
-29 FLMSKR
+29 MSKK

-42 DIRTGLLRFALPLF
+42 DIKTGLLRFALPLF

-113 YGAGDGPQ
+113 FGAGDEYQ
-121 VRRAVGTAV
+121 VKRAVGTAV
-130 LGTLLSG
+130 AGTLISG
-137 AFLTLLGYFGSPLLL
+137 AFLTLLGYFGSPVLL
-152 RLMDTP
+152 RWMDTP

-172 FLGILSVVLYNS
+172 FLGILFVVLYNS
-184 AVGIF
+184 ATGIF

-203 VSSITNVV
+203 VSSVVNVV
-211 LDLLF
+211 LDILF
-216 VGPLNM
+216 VGPLGM

-230 TVLAQALSAAL
+230 TVIAQGLSAAL
-241 AFRRLSR
+241 AFFRLSR
-248 AEGDYRVT
+248 AEGAWRVT
-256 LRGLCLDRPLLR
+256 LKGLCLDKELLK
-268 EMLRIGVPSGV
+268 EMLRIGLPSGV

-299 AAAMAGNGA
+299 SAAMAGNGA

-323 GSACTT
+323 GAACTT
-329 FISQNIG
+329 FVSQNIG

-341 RVKQGAKFSVIFS
+341 RVKQGAKFSVVFS

-360 IGVIFFIFAEPLIG
+360 IGIVFFIFAEPLIS

-379 PEAVASGVL
+379 PDAVAAGVL
-388 RARICTPFYLLL
+388 RAHLCTPFYLFL

-436 VITSLFRNIS
+436 IVTNLFHNIS
-446 LVYAAYPMTWAVSTA
+446 LVFAAYPMTWAVSTA

-467 HKSRWLEQVQARYD
+467 NKSHWLERVEAKYL
-481 TAAP
+481 

>member
-1 MGAAVLAKIGH
+1 
-12 ASGSAKLPS
+12 
-21 PQLLHSEV
+21 
-29 FLMSKR
+29 MSKQS
-35 PVSLLEG
+35 VNLLQG
-42 DIRTGLLRFALPLF
+42 DIKSGLLRFALPLF

-113 YGAGDGPQ
+113 FGAGDDYQ
-121 VRRAVGTAV
+121 VHRAVGTAV

-137 AFLTLLGYFGSPLLL
+137 AFLTLLGYFGSPILL
-152 RLMDTP
+152 RWMDTP
-158 AEVMGDAVDYLGIY
+158 AEVMGDAVDYLGVY
-172 FLGILSVVLYNS
+172 FLGILFVVLYNS

-203 VSSITNVV
+203 VSSVVNVI
-211 LDLLF
+211 LDILL
-216 VGPLNM
+216 VGPMGM

-230 TVLAQALSAAL
+230 TVIAQALSAAL
-241 AFRRLSR
+241 AFLRLSR
-248 AEGDYRVT
+248 AEGAWRVT
-256 LRGLCLDRPLLR
+256 LKGLCLDRDLLK
-268 EMLRIGVPSGV
+268 EMLRIGLPSGV

-299 AAAMAGNGA
+299 SAAMAGNGA

-329 FISQNIG
+329 FVSQNIG

-341 RVKQGAKFSVIFS
+341 RVKQGAKFSVMFS
-354 CGCAAV
+354 CACAVV
-360 IGVIFFIFAEPLIG
+360 IGIVFFLFATPLIG

-379 PEAVASGVL
+379 AEAVASGVL

-436 VITSLFRNIS
+436 IVTNLFHNIS

-467 HKSRWLEQVQARYD
+467 NKSHWLERVEAKYR
-481 TAAP
+481 

>member
-1 MGAAVLAKIGH
+1 
-12 ASGSAKLPS
+12 
-21 PQLLHSEV
+21 
-29 FLMSKR
+29 MSKQ

-42 DIRTGLLRFALPLF
+42 DIKSGLLRFALPLF

-113 YGAGDGPQ
+113 FGAGDDHQ
-121 VRRAVGTAV
+121 VHRAVGTAV
-130 LGTLLSG
+130 LGTVISG
-137 AFLTLLGYFGSPLLL
+137 AFLTLLGYFGSPILL
-152 RLMDTP
+152 RWMDTP
-158 AEVMGDAVDYLGIY
+158 AEVMSDAVDYLGIY
-172 FLGILSVVLYNS
+172 FLGIVFVVLYNS

-203 VSSITNVV
+203 VSSVVNVI
-211 LDLLF
+211 LDILF
-216 VGPLNM
+216 VGPMNM
-222 GVKGAALA
+222 GVRGAALA

-241 AFRRLSR
+241 AFFRLNRTQGSW
-248 AEGDYRVT
+248 RVT
-256 LRGLCLDRPLLR
+256 LKGLCLDKELLK
-268 EMLRIGVPSGV
+268 EMLRIGLPSGV

-299 AAAMAGNGA
+299 SAAMAGNGA

-323 GSACTT
+323 GAACTT
-329 FISQNIG
+329 FVSQNIG

-341 RVKQGAKFSVIFS
+341 RVKQGARFSVVFS
-354 CGCAAV
+354 CACAVV
-360 IGVIFFIFAEPLIG
+360 IGIVFFLFATPLIG

-388 RARICTPFYLLL
+388 RARICTPFYLFWP
-400 ACSHGIAAV
+400 AVTASPPSAGVRDIPKCPCISCWAPGASCGSPTSPSSPDCSMTL
-409 CRGAGYSKVPMYIM
+409 P
-423 LGAWCVLRVTYIT
+423 WCMPPI
-436 VITSLFRNIS
+436 
-446 LVYAAYPMTWAVSTA
+446 P
-461 CFLWYY
+461 
-467 HKSRWLEQVQARYD
+467 
-481 TAAP
+481 

>member
-1 MGAAVLAKIGH
+1 
-12 ASGSAKLPS
+12 
-21 PQLLHSEV
+21 
-29 FLMSKR
+29 MSKK

-42 DIRTGLLRFALPLF
+42 DIKTGLLRFALPLF

-88 GSLIFLIV
+88 GSLIGFIV

-113 YGAGDGPQ
+113 FGAGDEYQ
-121 VRRAVGTAV
+121 VKRAVGTAV
-130 LGTLLSG
+130 AGTLISG
-137 AFLTLLGYFGSPLLL
+137 AFLTLLGYFGSPVLL
-152 RLMDTP
+152 RWMDTP

-172 FLGILSVVLYNS
+172 FLGILFVVLYNS
-184 AVGIF
+184 ATGIF

-203 VSSITNVV
+203 VSSVVNVA
-211 LDLLF
+211 LDILF
-216 VGPLNM
+216 VGPLGM

-230 TVLAQALSAAL
+230 TVIAQGLSAAL
-241 AFRRLSR
+241 AFFRLSR
-248 AEGDYRVT
+248 AEGAWRVT
-256 LRGLCLDRPLLR
+256 LKGLCLDKELLK
-268 EMLRIGVPSGV
+268 EMLRIGLPSGV

-299 AAAMAGNGA
+299 SAAMAGNGA

-323 GSACTT
+323 GAACTT
-329 FISQNIG
+329 FVSQNIG

-341 RVKQGAKFSVIFS
+341 RVKQGAKFSVVFS

-360 IGVIFFIFAEPLIG
+360 IGIVFFIFAEPLIS

-379 PEAVASGVL
+379 PDAVAAGVL
-388 RARICTPFYLLL
+388 RAHLCTPFYLFL

-436 VITSLFRNIS
+436 IVTNLFHNIS
-446 LVYAAYPMTWAVSTA
+446 LVFAAYPMTWAVSTA

-467 HKSRWLEQVQARYD
+467 NKSHWLERVEAKYL
-481 TAAP
+481 

>member
-1 MGAAVLAKIGH
+1 
-12 ASGSAKLPS
+12 
-21 PQLLHSEV
+21 
-29 FLMSKR
+29 MSKQ
-35 PVSLLEG
+35 SLNLLQG
-42 DIRTGLLRFALPLF
+42 DIKSGLLRFALPLF
-56 LGQVFQQL
+56 LGQVFQQM

-113 YGAGDGPQ
+113 FGAGDDDQ
-121 VRRAVGTAV
+121 LKRSVGTAV
-130 LGTLLSG
+130 LGTLISG
-137 AFLTLLGYFGSPLLL
+137 AFLTLLGVFGSPVLL
-152 RLMDTP
+152 RWMDTP
-158 AEVMGDAVDYLGIY
+158 PEVMGDAVDYLGIY
-172 FLGILSVVLYNS
+172 FMGILFVVLYNS
-184 AVGIF
+184 ATGIF

-203 VSSITNVV
+203 ISSVINVV

-216 VGPLNM
+216 VGPMGM

-230 TVLAQALSAAL
+230 TVLAQALSAGL
-241 AFRRLSR
+241 AFFRLSR
-248 AEGDYRVT
+248 AQGAWRVT
-256 LRGLCLDRPLLR
+256 LKGLCLDKPLLR
-268 EMLRIGVPSGV
+268 EMLRIGLPSGV

-299 AAAMAGNGA
+299 SAAMAGNGA
-308 FVKLEGFAFIPVNAF
+308 FIKLEGFAFIPVNAF
-323 GSACTT
+323 GAACTT
-329 FISQNIG
+329 FVSQNIG

-341 RVKQGAKFSVIFS
+341 RVKKGAKFSVMFS
-354 CGCAAV
+354 CGCAVV
-360 IGVIFFIFAEPLIG
+360 IGIVFFAFAPQFIG

-379 PEAVASGVL
+379 PEAIASGVL

-409 CRGAGYSKVPMYIM
+409 CRGAGYSKVPMYVM

-436 VITSLFRNIS
+436 IVTRLFHDIS

-467 HKSRWLEQVQARYD
+467 NKSHWLERAQAKYGM
-481 TAAP
+481 

>member
-1 MGAAVLAKIGH
+1 MA
-12 ASGSAKLPS
+12 
-21 PQLLHSEV
+21 
-29 FLMSKR
+29 KR

-42 DIRTGLLRFALPLF
+42 DIRSGLLRFALPLF

-113 YGAGDGPQ
+113 FGAGDDHQ
-121 VRRAVGTAV
+121 VHRAVGTAV
-130 LGTLLSG
+130 AGTLISG
-137 AFLTLLGYFGSPLLL
+137 VFLTLLGYFGSPVLL
-152 RLMDTP
+152 RWMDTP

-172 FLGILSVVLYNS
+172 FLGILFVVLYNS
-184 AVGIF
+184 ATGIF

-203 VSSITNVV
+203 VSSVVNVV
-211 LDLLF
+211 LDILF
-216 VGPLNM
+216 VGPLGM

-230 TVLAQALSAAL
+230 TVIAQGLSAAL
-241 AFRRLSR
+241 AFFRLSR
-248 AEGDYRVT
+248 AEGSWRVT
-256 LRGLCLDRPLLR
+256 LKGLCLDRELLQD
-268 EMLRIGVPSGV
+268 MLRIGLPSGV

-323 GSACTT
+323 GAACTT
-329 FISQNIG
+329 FVSQNIG

-341 RVKQGAKFSVIFS
+341 RVKQGAKFSVLFS
-354 CGCAAV
+354 CGCAVV
-360 IGVIFFIFAEPLIG
+360 IGIVFFIFATPLIS
-374 LFGKS
+374 LFSKS

-388 RARICTPFYLLL
+388 RAHLCTPFYLFL

-436 VITSLFRNIS
+436 IVTRLFHDIT

-461 CFLWYY
+461 CFVWYY
-467 HKSRWLEQVQARYD
+467 KKSQWLERVEANYL
-481 TAAP
+481 

>member
-1 MGAAVLAKIGH
+1 
-12 ASGSAKLPS
+12 
-21 PQLLHSEV
+21 
-29 FLMSKR
+29 MSKQS
-35 PVSLLEG
+35 VNLLQG
-42 DIRTGLLRFALPLF
+42 DIKSGLLRFALPLF
-56 LGQVFQQL
+56 LGQVFQQM

-113 YGAGDGPQ
+113 FGAGDEYQ
-121 VRRAVGTAV
+121 VKRAVGTAV
-130 LGTLLSG
+130 LGTVLSG
-137 AFLTLLGYFGSPLLL
+137 AFLTLLGYFGSPILL
-152 RLMDTP
+152 RWMDTP

-172 FLGILSVVLYNS
+172 FLGILFVVLYNS

-203 VSSITNVV
+203 VSSVTNVA
-211 LDLLF
+211 LDILF
-216 VGPLNM
+216 VGPMNM
-222 GVKGAALA
+222 GVRGAALA
-230 TVLAQALSAAL
+230 TVIAQGLSAGL
-241 AFRRLSR
+241 AFFRLSR
-248 AEGDYRVT
+248 AEGAWRVT
-256 LRGLCLDRPLLR
+256 LKGLCLDKPLLK
-268 EMLRIGVPSGV
+268 EMLRIGLPSGV

-299 AAAMAGNGA
+299 SAAMAGNGA
-308 FVKLEGFAFIPVNAF
+308 FIKLEGFAFIPVNAF

-341 RVKQGAKFSVIFS
+341 RVKKGAKFSVMFS
-354 CGCAAV
+354 CGCAVV
-360 IGVIFFIFAEPLIG
+360 IGIVFFAFAPQFIG

-379 PEAVASGVL
+379 PEAIASGVL

-436 VITSLFRNIS
+436 IVTNLFHDIS

-467 HKSRWLEQVQARYD
+467 NKSHWLERVQANY
-481 TAAP
+481 TV

>member
-1 MGAAVLAKIGH
+1 
-12 ASGSAKLPS
+12 
-21 PQLLHSEV
+21 
-29 FLMSKR
+29 MSKQTTN
-35 PVSLLEG
+35 LLEG
-42 DIRTGLLRFALPLF
+42 DIKTGLLRFALPLF
-56 LGQVFQQL
+56 LGQVFQQM

-113 YGAGDGPQ
+113 FGAGDEHQ
-121 VRRAVGTAV
+121 VKRAVGTAV
-130 LGTLLSG
+130 MGTLISG
-137 AFLTLLGYFGSPLLL
+137 AFLTLLGYFGSPILL
-152 RLMDTP
+152 RLMGTP
-158 AEVMGDAVDYLGIY
+158 AEVMGDAVAYLGIY
-172 FLGILSVVLYNS
+172 FLGILFVVLYNS
-184 AVGIF
+184 ATGIF

-203 VSSITNVV
+203 ISSVTNVV

-216 VGPLNM
+216 VGPMNM
-222 GVKGAALA
+222 GVRGAALA
-230 TVLAQALSAAL
+230 TVIAQGLSAGL
-241 AFRRLSR
+241 AFFRLSR
-248 AEGDYRVT
+248 AEGAWRVT
-256 LRGLCLDRPLLR
+256 MKGLCLDKPLLR
-268 EMLRIGVPSGV
+268 EMLRIGLPSGV

-323 GSACTT
+323 GAACTT
-329 FISQNIG
+329 FVSQNIG

-341 RVKQGAKFSVIFS
+341 RVKQGAKFSVMFS
-354 CGCAAV
+354 CACAVV
-360 IGVIFFIFAEPLIG
+360 IGVIFFLFAPQFIG

-379 PEAVASGVL
+379 PESVASGVL

-436 VITSLFRNIS
+436 IVTNLFHNIS

-467 HKSRWLEQVQARYD
+467 NKSRWLERIQAKYS
-481 TAAP
+481 A